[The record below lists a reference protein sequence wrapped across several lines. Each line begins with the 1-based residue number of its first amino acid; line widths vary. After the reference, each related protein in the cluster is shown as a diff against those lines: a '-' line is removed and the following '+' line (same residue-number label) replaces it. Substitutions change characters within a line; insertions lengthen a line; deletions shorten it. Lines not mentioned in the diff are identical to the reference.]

1 MPRKTAKKSSAAVTK
16 INKAQLQQMYTQMVR
31 IREFEEAVK
40 RAFIEHP
47 GGIRILT
54 HCLEL
59 AAIPRRRNGNG

>member
-1 MPRKTAKKSSAAVTK
+1 MLKR
-16 INKAQLQQMYTQMVR
+16 IEHAQKERNEHLRRCSFYVFRGMS
-31 IREFEEAVK
+31 
-40 RAFIEHP
+40 AFIEHP